1 MLSEIEYWILSRKA
15 QRLPMGQAKQSS
27 KTNEIASLRSQNLKL
42 FLFDE
47 LIILHC

>member
-15 QRLPMGQAKQSS
+15 QRQLLGRAKQSR
-27 KTNEIASLRSQNLKL
+27 KINEIASLRSQNLKL
-42 FLFDE
+42 FLFDK